1 MESRDR
7 AQRKWQLLWPVI
19 LMAIN
24 LWAIWIV
31 IELFGYDQLVDHFN
45 PEGIT
50 RRVHPGKPA
59 RLLFISVLCNLF
71 LTLSILFSKL
81 MDIKEH

>member
-1 MESRDR
+1 MEPRDR
-7 AQRKWQLLWPVI
+7 AQRKWQLLWPI
-19 LMAIN
+19 ALMAVN
-24 LWAIWIV
+24 LWTIWIV

-71 LTLSILFSKL
+71 PTLSTLFSKL
-81 MDIKEH
+81 MDIGER

>member
-7 AQRKWQLLWPVI
+7 SQRKWQLLGPMV
-19 LMAIN
+19 LMTIN

-50 RRVHPGKPA
+50 KRVHPGKPA

-71 LTLSILFSKL
+71 PTLSTLFSKL
-81 MDIKEH
+81 MDIGER

>member
-1 MESRDR
+1 MEPRDR
-7 AQRKWQLLWPVI
+7 AQRKWQLLWPMV
-19 LMAIN
+19 LMAVN

-71 LTLSILFSKL
+71 PTLSTLFSKL
-81 MDIKEH
+81 MDIGER

>member
-7 AQRKWQLLWPVI
+7 AQRKWQLLWPVT

-24 LWAIWIV
+24 LCAIWIV
-31 IELFGYDQLVDHFN
+31 IKLFGYDQLVDHFN

-71 LTLSILFSKL
+71 LTLSTLFSKL
-81 MDIKEH
+81 MDIGER

>member
-1 MESRDR
+1 MEPRDR
-7 AQRKWQLLWPVI
+7 AQRKWQLLWPI
-19 LMAIN
+19 ALMAVN

-50 RRVHPGKPA
+50 KRVHPGKPA
-59 RLLFISVLCNLF
+59 RLLFIIVLCNLF
-71 LTLSILFSKL
+71 PTLSTLFSKL
-81 MDIKEH
+81 MDIGER

>member
-1 MESRDR
+1 MESLDR
-7 AQRKWQLLWPVI
+7 AQRKWQLLWPI
-19 LMAIN
+19 GLMAIN

-31 IELFGYDQLVDHFN
+31 IELFGYDQLIDNFN

-50 RRVHPGKPA
+50 KRVHPGKPA

-71 LTLSILFSKL
+71 LTLSTLFSKL
-81 MDIKEH
+81 MDIKER

>member
-1 MESRDR
+1 MEPRDH
-7 AQRKWQLLWPVI
+7 AQRKWQLLWPI
-19 LMAIN
+19 ALMAVN

-50 RRVHPGKPA
+50 KRVHPGKPA

-71 LTLSILFSKL
+71 PTLSTLFSKL
-81 MDIKEH
+81 MDIGER

>member
-7 AQRKWQLLWPVI
+7 SQRKWQLLGPMV
-19 LMAIN
+19 LMTIN

-50 RRVHPGKPA
+50 KRVHPGKPA
-59 RLLFISVLCNLF
+59 RLLFITVLCNLF
-71 LTLSILFSKL
+71 PTLSTLFSKL
-81 MDIKEH
+81 MDIGER

>member
-1 MESRDR
+1 MEPRDR
-7 AQRKWQLLWPVI
+7 AQRKWQLLWPI
-19 LMAIN
+19 AIMSVN

-50 RRVHPGKPA
+50 KRVHPGKPA

-71 LTLSILFSKL
+71 PTLSTLFSKL
-81 MDIKEH
+81 MDIGER

>member
-1 MESRDR
+1 MEPRDR
-7 AQRKWQLLWPVI
+7 AQRKWQLLWPI
-19 LMAIN
+19 ALMAVN

-50 RRVHPGKPA
+50 KRVHPGKPA

-71 LTLSILFSKL
+71 PTLSALFSKL
-81 MDIKEH
+81 MDIGER

>member
-7 AQRKWQLLWPVI
+7 SQRKWQLLGPMV
-19 LMAIN
+19 LMTIN

-50 RRVHPGKPA
+50 KRVHPGKPA
-59 RLLFISVLCNLF
+59 WLLFISVLCNLF
-71 LTLSILFSKL
+71 PTLRTLFSKL
-81 MDIKEH
+81 MDIGER